1 MKILLIASLM
11 VMVSA
16 PVMARWGFS
25 HKKIEKI
32 KHTKVAPIVAVKEKP
47 QIGIVAIKQLP
58 KTKPML
64 VEQTDYRAREDAT
77 MRLPASA
84 IQEKAEFIQLKR
96 AAP

>member
-16 PVMARWGFS
+16 PVMAGKFGGFS
-25 HKKIEKI
+25 HKKLEKM
-32 KHTKVAPIVAVKEKP
+32 KHTKVAPIVAVKP
-47 QIGIVAIKQLP
+47 LP
-58 KTKPML
+58 TTKPML
-64 VEQTDYRAREDAT
+64 VEQTDYRAHEDAT

-96 AAP
+96 TAP